1 MSYKKDIF
9 NKKRVTTRRSIT
21 GWLSRMAQ
29 GVSLSSTCTSPQ
41 APVLF
46 QVFKRKKFH
55 LNSQIIKAMLFS
67 FNDRFIA
74 DLLKI
79 TPLFHCKIIT
89 SGSGLNFKRLKDK
102 DQTCD
107 FAQFWKHWRPG
118 DYQRIFRMSDFSKPR
133 VNGKMLPSFQGRTV
147 CLLGNAKDVS
157 RLTVYLS
164 YDFFIFWYARLF
176 FSTRYY

>member
-1 MSYKKDIF
+1 MLFFKIPYYWHGSSIAIYMCNQIEVLGDRTDSPPTPTVWTPGILMDINIKFLDKIRNMSYKKDIF

-107 FAQFWKHWRPG
+107 FAQFWKHRS
-118 DYQRIFRMSDFSKPR
+118 Q
-133 VNGKMLPSFQGRTV
+133 
-147 CLLGNAKDVS
+147 
-157 RLTVYLS
+157 
-164 YDFFIFWYARLF
+164 
-176 FSTRYY
+176 